1 MRGPMVVLEVNSQP
15 VFIHSN
21 VLITFIDCHHHHRE
35 LPNMWHPSRAK
46 PSQGIVISS
55 WTNYGFMWVQ

>member
-1 MRGPMVVLEVNSQP
+1 MVVLEVNSRP
-15 VFIHSN
+15 VSIHSDA
-21 VLITFIDCHHHHRE
+21 LISFVDCHHHHRE
-35 LPNMWHPSRAK
+35 LPDIWLTGKAK